1 MGTVSHVPLYS
12 VKWDR
17 TSARPVALNLEGVK
31 EQLNEPRYRFQISG
45 LDIVTPIICYGN
57 VQGATVFVDA
67 LQCSL
72 N

>member
-1 MGTVSHVPLYS
+1 MRTVSHVPVCG

-17 TSARPVALNLEGVK
+17 TSARPVALNPECVK
-31 EQLNEPRYRFQISG
+31 EQLNEPRYRFQISA

-57 VQGATVFVDA
+57 IQGAAVFVNA
-67 LQCSL
+67 LQRSL